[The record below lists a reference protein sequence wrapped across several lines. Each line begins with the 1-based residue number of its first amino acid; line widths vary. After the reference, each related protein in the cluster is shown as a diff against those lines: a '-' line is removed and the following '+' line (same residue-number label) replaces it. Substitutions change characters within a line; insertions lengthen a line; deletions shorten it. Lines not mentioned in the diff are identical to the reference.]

1 MTFSFVRRALRY
13 PRCRTQPSGLRRDP
27 FLVRR
32 VSLRPGRFVLL
43 NPKTGAPD
51 WSAPPREQLSSG
63 DVVAPLNPALYLARI
78 DDVTPE
84 GECFVRIWEVPSGLA
99 GTTVLGKEVVRDLP
113 VRPGDSLRV
122 YTWIEVPRKDPDA
135 FGEPRRRIWV
145 ELTPP
150 GPAQAARRAALEEAL
165 AALKSEIR
173 ESEEDSRE

>member
-1 MTFSFVRRALRY
+1 MTFSFVRRTLRY
-13 PRCRTQPSGLRRDP
+13 PRCRMQPSGLRRDP

-51 WSAPPREQLSSG
+51 WSAPLEQISSG
-63 DVVAPLNPALYLARI
+63 DVVAPLNPALYLARV

-99 GTTVLGKEVVRDLP
+99 GTTTLTKEVIGDLP
-113 VRPGDSLRV
+113 IKPGDTLRV

-135 FGEPRRRIWV
+135 FDEPRPRIWV
-145 ELTPP
+145 EPTPR
-150 GPAQAARRAALEEAL
+150 GPTQAARRAALQEAL
-165 AALKSEIR
+165 AALKIELAG
-173 ESEEDSRE
+173 SEEGSRE